1 MRYLIKPLVFSL
13 SLLVYFMF
21 MGFDLADSNANLHET
36 ANPKSKKE
44 ILQSLVGTHN
54 LKSVSSLMGMNTL
67 TDFFIQN
74 GQWKAAM
81 SVTQMGQRDV
91 VDMDLEAETIKTL
104 KSLKIV
110 VAADLSL
117 SLLHNGEIIFST
129 PFNENGLNY
138 GLKNSSRAPFNI
150 PEGLSPSS
158 TIVDNYLY
166 IMIHDG
172 LCQSEG
178 SFADFAGA
186 ISEVILIKYN
196 IEGKAF
202 EVHIT
207 GIDCCNSA
215 TFTF

>member
-1 MRYLIKPLVFSL
+1 
-13 SLLVYFMF
+13 
-21 MGFDLADSNANLHET
+21 MGFGLADSNANLHET

-74 GQWKAAM
+74 GQWKGTM
-81 SVTQMGQRDV
+81 SVMQMGQRDV

-129 PFNENGLNY
+129 PFNENGR
-138 GLKNSSRAPFNI
+138 GRTCKR
-150 PEGLSPSS
+150 
-158 TIVDNYLY
+158 TI
-166 IMIHDG
+166 IMPVW
-172 LCQSEG
+172 
-178 SFADFAGA
+178 ADLF
-186 ISEVILIKYN
+186 
-196 IEGKAF
+196 
-202 EVHIT
+202 
-207 GIDCCNSA
+207 
-215 TFTF
+215 